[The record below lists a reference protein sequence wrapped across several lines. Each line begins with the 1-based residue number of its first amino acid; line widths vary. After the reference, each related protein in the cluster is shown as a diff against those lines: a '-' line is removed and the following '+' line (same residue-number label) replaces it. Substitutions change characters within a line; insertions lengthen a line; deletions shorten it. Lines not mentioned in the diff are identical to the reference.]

1 MSKKTILAAIFSMI
15 LSAAALIPI
24 YGAEK
29 DITSINLSFSWDKEP
44 KGGDLIG
51 HVSASSSSNQFT
63 VEGAEYLED
72 DDTWIF
78 GTRPEAEVELS
89 ANEDFQFSSSNRR
102 IFTLSGCNVVF
113 KEASIDSDGS
123 TLILRVYFPTID
135 DVLPGTTA
143 VSWNGKAAVWDE
155 VGGAAGYEVKL
166 YKDGSLSDTVTTP
179 EASYDFSTYVNN
191 EGAYTFTVR
200 ALGKY
205 STQSSEW
212 SNASDPFTVSKSDAW
227 YHNDG
232 KWKRVPGGWRFVY
245 ENDDYP
251 INAWR
256 MIEDK
261 WYFFNQKGYMA
272 ADCYVKADEGDVY
285 HWVGSDGAWVKEK
298 DTNVVDEGLYRIL
311 K

>member
-1 MSKKTILAAIFSMI
+1 MPKKTIATAAVTML
-15 LSAAALIPI
+15 LSAAVLFPA

-29 DITSINLSFSWDKEP
+29 NITSVNLSFSWDKEP

-51 HVSASSSSNQFT
+51 HVYASSSSDQFT
-63 VEGAEYLED
+63 VEGAEYTEV

-78 GTRPEAEVELS
+78 GTRPEAEIELS
-89 ANEDFQFSSSNRR
+89 ANEDCRFTSSNKR
-102 IFTLSGCNVVF
+102 IFTISGCDAQF

-123 TLILRVYFPTID
+123 TLTLLVSFPTID

-143 VSWNGKAAVWDE
+143 VSWDGKTAIWDE
-155 VGGAAGYEVKL
+155 VGGSANYEVKL
-166 YKDGSLSDTVTTP
+166 YKDGSLSDSVISSK
-179 EASYDFSTYVNN
+179 ASYDFSSYVNN

-212 SNASDPFTVSKSDAW
+212 SDASDPFTINKSDAW

-232 KWKRVPGGWRFVY
+232 KWKRVPGGWRFIY
-245 ENDDYP
+245 KNDEFP
-251 INAWR
+251 VNTWR

-272 ADCYVKADEGDVY
+272 ADCYVKADEGDIY
-285 HWVGSDGAWVKEK
+285 HWVGSDGAWVEEK
-298 DTNVVDEGLYRIL
+298 DTNVVDEGVYRVL
-311 K
+311 R